1 MHKILIV
8 EDDPQISS
16 LLQSYLEKYGYQGVV
31 VSNFDQVLGV
41 FQKVKPDLVIL
52 DVNLPRFDGF
62 YWCRQIRT
70 QSTCP
75 ILFVSARDD
84 KMDQVIALQNGAD
97 DYITKPF
104 HPEVL
109 LAKIESNLRRAYG
122 LYAGVQKSRSITVS
136 GLNLYPDTMELMF
149 HDKQVE
155 MSHKETALL
164 ELLMTYPK
172 QVVGRVHL
180 LEALWD
186 DYQYVGEN
194 TLNVYVTRVRKKLS
208 ELGLEDIIETVRGAG
223 YRLHLT
229 EEEEQ

>member
-31 VSNFDQVLGV
+31 VSNFDQVLST
-41 FQKVKPDLVIL
+41 FQEVKPDLVIL

-122 LYAGVQKSRSITVS
+122 LYAVAQKSRSIAVS
-136 GLNLYPDTMELMF
+136 GLTLYPDIMELVF

-155 MSHKETALL
+155 MSHKEAALL

-194 TLNVYVTRVRKKLS
+194 TLNVYVTRVRKKLA

>member
-1 MHKILIV
+1 MQKILIV

-16 LLQSYLEKYGYQGVV
+16 LLQSYLEKYGYQGII
-31 VSNFDQVLGV
+31 VSNFDQVLAI
-41 FQKVKPDLVIL
+41 FQEVKPDLVLL

-104 HPEVL
+104 YPEVL
-109 LAKIESNLRRAYG
+109 LAKVESNLRRAYG
-122 LYAGVQKSRSITVS
+122 SYAVAPPSRSLTVS
-136 GLNLYPDTMELMF
+136 GLTLYPEIMELVY

-155 MSHKETALL
+155 MSHKEAALL

-172 QVVGRVHL
+172 QVVGRVHI

-186 DYQYVGEN
+186 DDQYVGEN

-208 ELGLEDIIETVRGAG
+208 ELGLGDIIETVRGAG

-229 EEEEQ
+229 EEEER

>member
-31 VSNFDQVLGV
+31 VSNFDQVLST
-41 FQKVKPDLVIL
+41 FQEVKPDLVIL

>member
-8 EDDPQISS
+8 EDDPRISS

-31 VSNFDQVLGV
+31 VSNFDQVLST
-41 FQKVKPDLVIL
+41 FQEVKPDLVIL

-122 LYAGVQKSRSITVS
+122 LYAVAQKSRSIAVS
-136 GLNLYPDTMELMF
+136 GLTLYPDIMELVF

-155 MSHKETALL
+155 MSHKEAALL

-194 TLNVYVTRVRKKLS
+194 TLNVYVTRVRKKLA

>member
-1 MHKILIV
+1 MQKILIV

-16 LLQSYLEKYGYQGVV
+16 LLQSYLEKYGYQGII
-31 VSNFDQVLGV
+31 VSNFDQVLV
-41 FQKVKPDLVIL
+41 IFQEVKPDLVLL

-104 HPEVL
+104 YPEVM
-109 LAKIESNLRRAYG
+109 LAKVESNLRRAYG
-122 LYAGVQKSRSITVS
+122 SYAVAPKSRSLKVS
-136 GLNLYPDTMELMF
+136 GLTLYPDIMELEF
-149 HDKQVE
+149 QDKQAE
-155 MSHKETALL
+155 MSQKEAALL

-186 DYQYVGEN
+186 DHQYVGEN
-194 TLNVYVTRVRKKLS
+194 TLNVYVTRLRKKLS
-208 ELGLEDIIETVRGAG
+208 ELGLGDIIETVRGSG
-223 YRLHLT
+223 YRLHLS
-229 EEEEQ
+229 EEEER

>member
-16 LLQSYLEKYGYQGVV
+16 LLQSYLEKYGYEGVI
-31 VSNFDQVLGV
+31 VSNFDQVLST
-41 FQKVKPDLVIL
+41 FQEVKPDLVIL

-122 LYAGVQKSRSITVS
+122 LYAGVQKTRSITVS

>member
-31 VSNFDQVLGV
+31 VSNFDQVLST
-41 FQKVKPDLVIL
+41 FQEVKPDLVIL

-136 GLNLYPDTMELMF
+136 GLTLYPDIMELVF

>member
-31 VSNFDQVLGV
+31 VSNFDQVLST
-41 FQKVKPDLVIL
+41 FQEVKPDLVIL

-122 LYAGVQKSRSITVS
+122 LYAVAQKSRSIAVS
-136 GLNLYPDTMELMF
+136 GLILYPDIMELVF

-155 MSHKETALL
+155 MSHKEAALL

-194 TLNVYVTRVRKKLS
+194 TLNVYVTRVRKKLA

>member
-1 MHKILIV
+1 MQKILIV

-16 LLQSYLEKYGYQGVV
+16 LLQSYLEKYGYQGVI
-31 VSNFDQVLGV
+31 VSNYDQVLV
-41 FQKVKPDLVIL
+41 AFQEVEPDLVLL

-104 HPEVL
+104 YPEVL
-109 LAKIESNLRRAYG
+109 LAKVESNLRRAYG
-122 LYAGVQKSRSITVS
+122 SYAVAPKSRSLKVS
-136 GLNLYPDTMELMF
+136 GLTLYPDIMELVY
-149 HDKQVE
+149 HDKHVE
-155 MSHKETALL
+155 ISQKEVALL

-186 DYQYVGEN
+186 DHQYVGEN
-194 TLNVYVTRVRKKLS
+194 TLNVYVTRVRKKLN
-208 ELGLEDIIETVRGAG
+208 ELGLGDIIETVRGAG

-229 EEEEQ
+229 EEDER

>member
-31 VSNFDQVLGV
+31 VSNFDQVLST
-41 FQKVKPDLVIL
+41 FQEVKPDLVIL
-52 DVNLPRFDGF
+52 DVNLPHFDGF

-122 LYAGVQKSRSITVS
+122 LYAVAQKSRSITVS
-136 GLNLYPDTMELMF
+136 GLTLYPDTMELVF

-155 MSHKETALL
+155 MSQKEAALL

-194 TLNVYVTRVRKKLS
+194 TLNVYVTRVRKKLA

>member
-31 VSNFDQVLGV
+31 VSNFDQVLGT
-41 FQKVKPDLVIL
+41 FQEVKPDLVIL

-109 LAKIESNLRRAYG
+109 LAKVESNLRRAYG
-122 LYAGVQKSRSITVS
+122 LYAVAQKTHSITVS
-136 GLNLYPDTMELMF
+136 GLTLYPDTMELVF
-149 HDKQVE
+149 YDKQVE
-155 MSHKETALL
+155 MSHKEAALL

-194 TLNVYVTRVRKKLS
+194 TLNVYVTRVRKKLA

>member
-1 MHKILIV
+1 MQKILIV

-16 LLQSYLEKYGYQGVV
+16 LLQSYLEKYGYQGIN
-31 VSNFDQVLGV
+31 VSNFDQVLAI
-41 FQKVKPDLVIL
+41 FQEVKPDLVLL

-104 HPEVL
+104 YPEVL
-109 LAKIESNLRRAYG
+109 LAKVESNLRRAYG
-122 LYAGVQKSRSITVS
+122 SYAVAPKSRSLKVADLT
-136 GLNLYPDTMELMF
+136 LYPDIMELIF

-155 MSHKETALL
+155 ISQKEAALL

-186 DYQYVGEN
+186 DHQYVGEN

-223 YRLHLT
+223 YRLHLS
-229 EEEEQ
+229 EEEER